1 MRGVGISL
9 AEKPQKGSARGCR
22 EGFSGCS
29 TRPWRD
35 MPPAGW
41 NGFPSGCQGNL
52 WSTPP
57 PPSPPA
63 SATTLRL
70 HRARVKLSTR
80 AQAHGKPHHTHCYTD
95 GKIQCASLPTERTRR
110 IHTSGESWTPHC
122 CERPC
127 WIRYSANAPHSP
139 FFCTALDDDERTSVG
154 RVSHCFLSSV
164 CQNFLK
170 CIRTKNR
177 VIFFISKKEFWGFKE
192 SFVRENEDFI
202 EESKLAAVY

>member
-57 PPSPPA
+57 PLQLRRPPC
-63 SATTLRL
+63 
-70 HRARVKLSTR
+70 
-80 AQAHGKPHHTHCYTD
+80 G
-95 GKIQCASLPTERTRR
+95 
-110 IHTSGESWTPHC
+110 
-122 CERPC
+122 
-127 WIRYSANAPHSP
+127 
-139 FFCTALDDDERTSVG
+139 CTALELNSQRAHKRTGNRITRIVTRTEKFIR
-154 RVSHCFLSSV
+154 RVRVYRPSARDAYTRPA
-164 CQNFLK
+164 NPGP
-170 CIRTKNR
+170 RTVANGHAEFAIQR
-177 VIFFISKKEFWGFKE
+177 MPRIPRFFA
-192 SFVRENEDFI
+192 R
-202 EESKLAAVY
+202 L

>member
-57 PPSPPA
+57 PLQLRRPPCGCTALELNSQRAHKRTGNRITRIVTRTEKFSVRVYRPS
-63 SATTLRL
+63 
-70 HRARVKLSTR
+70 ARD
-80 AQAHGKPHHTHCYTD
+80 AYT
-95 GKIQCASLPTERTRR
+95 S
-110 IHTSGESWTPHC
+110 SESWTPHC

-127 WIRYSANAPHSP
+127 WIRYSAFLPAFPVFLHG
-139 FFCTALDDDERTSVG
+139 FRRWWTDECGS
-154 RVSHCFLSSV
+154 RVSLLLIE

>member
-1 MRGVGISL
+1 
-9 AEKPQKGSARGCR
+9 
-22 EGFSGCS
+22 
-29 TRPWRD
+29 

-95 GKIQCASLPTERTRR
+95 GKIHSTCASLPTERTRR

-177 VIFFISKKEFWGFKE
+177 VIFFISKNL
-192 SFVRENEDFI
+192 SFPVQIPFERMKILSRSWPRFTNRLWKRCDGSTYRTRNLSLSFI
-202 EESKLAAVY
+202 GR

>member
-57 PPSPPA
+57 PLQLRRPPCGCTA
-63 SATTLRL
+63 LELNSQRAHKRTGNRITRIVTRMEKFSDVCEFTDRAHAT
-70 HRARVKLSTR
+70 HTR
-80 AQAHGKPHHTHCYTD
+80 PANPGPRTVANGHAEFA
-95 GKIQCASLPTERTRR
+95 IQRS
-110 IHTSGESWTPHC
+110 S
-122 CERPC
+122 
-127 WIRYSANAPHSP
+127 PHSP

-164 CQNFLK
+164 
-170 CIRTKNR
+170 R
-177 VIFFISKKEFWGFKE
+177 IS
-192 SFVRENEDFI
+192 
-202 EESKLAAVY
+202 